1 VREKHCSF
9 TEKVWLISQVILQ
22 LATDW

>member
-9 TEKVWLISQVILQ
+9 TEKVRLISQVILQ